1 MVSVVINELG
11 EWKSSW
17 KGIPLSESHWKWV
30 LFYGFQSIF
39 YNFFYFTVLRPYIWV
54 WLNETKK
61 THKFETK
68 LQTRENLIDI
78 LGVFCRFA
86 CGENLLKKFK
96 WVKVV
101 KSSWEF
107 AKWRKSQAK
116 LSFAIT
122 FLQLP
127 SFFLGEFLLTW
138 RFAKR

>member
-1 MVSVVINELG
+1 MNWEDEKVLEKV
-11 EWKSSW
+11 
-17 KGIPLSESHWKWV
+17 PLSESHWKWV
-30 LFYGFQSIF
+30 LFMVSRVFFTIF
-39 YNFFYFTVLRPYIWV
+39 LFYSVMSLHLSLI
-54 WLNETKK
+54 KQK
-61 THKFETK
+61 THKLETK

-78 LGVFCRFA
+78 LGLFCRFA

-127 SFFLGEFLLTW
+127 SFFLTEFLLTW